1 MVVFSITWLGILSC
15 LLTYFLFIIYL
26 GQKSTKWPSTM
37 GTLLDFKVVRDRSI
51 SVKLKYEYEVNGK
64 KYIGKR
70 LSFIT
75 PNFGSEKE
83 IETDKFCNHIKKDE
97 FQVYYFEKYPNVS
110 TLQTGGKGWAS
121 AVLVI
126 MLYVVG
132 ICAIAVASI
141 NYSKQEHQIKVK
153 DQQGGGTPLRRIR

>member
-1 MVVFSITWLGILSC
+1 MVVFSIACLGILSC
-15 LLTYFLFIIYL
+15 LLTYFLFLIYL
-26 GQKSTKWPSTM
+26 GNKSKKWPSTV
-37 GTLLDFKVVRDRSI
+37 GKLLEFQIVKDRSI

-70 LSFIT
+70 LSYIT
-75 PNFGSEKE
+75 PNFDSERA
-83 IETDKFCNHIKKDE
+83 IETDKFCSHIKKDE
-97 FQVYYFEKYPNVS
+97 FQVYYFDNYPNIS
-110 TLQTGGKGWAS
+110 TLQAGVKEWPS

-141 NYSKQEHQIKVK
+141 HYSKQEPQIKVK
-153 DQQGGGTPLRRIR
+153 DQQGGGTQSAR

>member
-1 MVVFSITWLGILSC
+1 MFVFSICWLGILSC
-15 LLTYFLFIIYL
+15 LLTYFLFLIYL
-26 GQKSTKWPSTM
+26 GQKSTKWPSTA
-37 GTLLDFKVVRDRSI
+37 GTLLDFRVVKERFI

-75 PNFGSEKE
+75 PTFDSERA

-97 FQVYYFEKYPNVS
+97 FQVYYFEKYPNIS
-110 TLQTGGKGWAS
+110 TLRTGGKGWAS

-126 MLYVVG
+126 VLYVVG
-132 ICAIAVASI
+132 ICAIAVAST

-153 DQQGGGTPLRRIR
+153 DQQGGGTQPAR